1 MGSIPVAA
9 FTGRIEGIT
18 VVLLRPDWGQCN
30 IFRGGAIYGGSCSEL
45 EAYLFLSRSALCALP
60 PPVCALAWQAGLG
73 HWAPLWLE
81 CRFVS
86 LPPVLHAWIPAE
98 PLVLDSRGSTEG
110 APC

>member
-9 FTGRIEGIT
+9 FTGRIEGIP

-60 PPVCALAWQAGLG
+60 LQIV
-73 HWAPLWLE
+73 H
-81 CRFVS
+81 
-86 LPPVLHAWIPAE
+86 
-98 PLVLDSRGSTEG
+98 
-110 APC
+110 